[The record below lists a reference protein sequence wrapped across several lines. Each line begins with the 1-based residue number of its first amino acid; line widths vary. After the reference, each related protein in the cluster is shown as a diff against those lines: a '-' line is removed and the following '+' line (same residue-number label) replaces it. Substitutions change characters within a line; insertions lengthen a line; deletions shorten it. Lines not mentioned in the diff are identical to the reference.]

1 MILYKWYKDFK
12 LKKKNRQVVNLP
24 ETFDNSSI
32 DMQHR
37 IRIKLVE
44 ADIPKMGAFYKR
56 IKRIDINSSPNIKEI
71 MKITKN
77 HKNFVDVNKLEL
89 SVKNKFDKYK
99 MKQLD
104 TGLSDISEKVSEESR
119 DTFAEKQNQWE

>member
-1 MILYKWYKDFK
+1 LILYKWYKDFK